1 MELPKRTGFTSDGRR
16 YDVTARAAAQDIT
29 RPDLL
34 ELKDITAHIEL
45 KDGQRVGMKSV
56 SGLYDTKAEMLKLS
70 DRVVMTSST
79 GNEGR
84 TSEATVNVS
93 TGDVVS
99 ESPVGVKLTNGW
111 LDANRLEV
119 LKNGDLIRFG
129 GGVEMTINP
138 EPQLPPEA
146 EYTRRR
152 PLAP

>member
-1 MELPKRTGFTSDGRR
+1 MRCPSPRNARR
-16 YDVTARAAAQDIT
+16 YRAE
-29 RPDLL
+29 L
-34 ELKDITAHIEL
+34 EHLGLGVIEPAHGIHLDALAVLEC
-45 KDGQRVGMKSV
+45 D
-56 SGLYDTKAEMLKLS
+56 S
-70 DRVVMTSST
+70 DRVVVTSST

-99 ESPVGVKLTNGW
+99 ESPVEVKLTNGW

-146 EYTRRR
+146 EYTATS
-152 PLAP
+152 PVLASV